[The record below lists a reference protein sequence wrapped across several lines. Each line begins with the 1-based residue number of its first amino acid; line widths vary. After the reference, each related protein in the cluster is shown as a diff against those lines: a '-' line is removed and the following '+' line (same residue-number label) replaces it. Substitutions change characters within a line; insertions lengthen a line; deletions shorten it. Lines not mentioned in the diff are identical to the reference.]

1 MQEGGDTAETSA
13 INELL
18 CFFSGD
24 VELKLLVQ
32 VASSV
37 KPTASS
43 VQKVA
48 CVSLLSD
55 SPHLPHHW
63 GKAEVFW
70 LL

>member
-13 INELL
+13 TNDLL
-18 CFFSGD
+18 SIFSSD
-24 VELKLLVQ
+24 VELKLLLQ

-37 KPTASS
+37 KPTA

-55 SPHLPHHW
+55 SSHLPHHW